1 MRVIEVQNH
10 TDEAI
15 DDVINKYTMYR
26 CRSISKPPT
35 SMLPSRD
42 ASPNDDEEEENEQ
55 TEENVMFSSLMK
67 LCLERER
74 ERDCI

>member
-1 MRVIEVQNH
+1 
-10 TDEAI
+10 
-15 DDVINKYTMYR
+15 
-26 CRSISKPPT
+26 
-35 SMLPSRD
+35 MLPSRD

-74 ERDCI
+74 ERLYMNAKDHHFMRA